1 MLKFLLRIIFISAFV
16 TILVYYYQ
24 PINLFDKNDLA
35 RIKKESLIVFG
46 ARVGPTSYYE
56 VKNKL
61 LGFEYELM
69 EEFSKYIYVD
79 LSIVQAE
86 NIYESKK
93 QLFDRDVD
101 ILVGFDTKDNDAN
114 AKRSY
119 PYHRI
124 DHYIVSNSRYTIID
138 TKYQNLESYEIHTI
152 NSPTITANLDVL
164 KKSYEKLNY
173 KIWDDKNIDELLNK
187 LINNDIRLIVLT
199 SDEFKL
205 FKKYYNNLEIVYRI
219 SSNEALSWLLPSNV
233 GKDLENK
240 LTEFFSYLIK
250 NNKLNNIYSK
260 YFRDNT
266 HTFVGTKI
274 FLNDYLNIFPK
285 YEFHF
290 FQASKKFGLD
300 WKLLASIG
308 YQESRWDDKAISYTG
323 VRGLMMLTNDTAK
336 ELGVS
341 NRIDPKQ
348 SIYGGAEY
356 LNKLLKRLPDGLA
369 DDERIWF
376 AVAAY
381 NIGMGHVLDAVT
393 LAQNDGIKV
402 SKWTHLE
409 PYILKLSQSKYYK
422 KTKYGYARGWETA
435 KYIQNIKQYYDILV
449 FLDSQDKKDTINESG
464 IPKSL

>member
-1 MLKFLLRIIFISAFV
+1 MFKFLLRVIFISISV
-16 TILVYYYQ
+16 TALIYYYQ
-24 PINLFDKNDLA
+24 PINLLDKNDLA
-35 RIKKESLIVFG
+35 RIKKETLIVFG

-69 EEFSKYIYVD
+69 EEFSKYINVE

-86 NIYESKK
+86 NIYESKR
-93 QLFDRDVD
+93 LLLDRDIDV
-101 ILVGFDTKDNDAN
+101 LVGFDIEENDSY

-124 DHYIVSNSRYTIID
+124 DYYIVSNSRYTVID
-138 TKYQNLESYEIHTI
+138 SKYQNLQSYDIHTI

-173 KIWDDKNIDELLNK
+173 KVWNDKNIDELLNK

-205 FKKYYNNLEIVYRI
+205 FKKYYNNLEIVHKI
-219 SSNEALSWLLPSNV
+219 SSNEALSWLLPINV

-240 LTEFFSYLIK
+240 LTEFFSHLI
-250 NNKLNNIYSK
+250 NDNKLNNIYNK
-260 YFRDNT
+260 YFRDNI

-308 YQESRWDDKAISYTG
+308 YQESRWDDKAVSYTG

-336 ELGVS
+336 ELGVL
-341 NRIDPKQ
+341 NRTDPKQ

-356 LNKLLKRLPDGLA
+356 LKKLLKRLPNNLD
-369 DDERIWF
+369 DDEKIWF

-381 NIGMGHVLDAVT
+381 NIGMGHVLDALN
-393 LAQNDGIKV
+393 LADNDGIKV

-449 FLDSQDKKDTINESG
+449 FLDSQDKKDKINEAG

>member
-69 EEFSKYIYVD
+69 EEFSKYINVD
-79 LSIVQAE
+79 LNIIQAE
-86 NIYESKK
+86 NINESKK
-93 QLFDRDVD
+93 LLYDRDID
-101 ILVGFDTKDNDAN
+101 ILVGFDIKENDGD

-124 DHYIVSNSRYTIID
+124 DYYIVSNSRYTSID
-138 TKYQNLESYEIHTI
+138 SMHQILENYDIHTI
-152 NSPTITANLDVL
+152 NSPTITTNLDIL
-164 KKSYEKLNY
+164 KKSYNKLNY
-173 KIWDDKNIDELLNK
+173 KIWDNKNIDELLNK
-187 LINNDIRLIVLT
+187 LIKNDIRLIVLT

-356 LNKLLKRLPDGLA
+356 LNKA
-369 DDERIWF
+369 F
-376 AVAAY
+376 
-381 NIGMGHVLDAVT
+381 
-393 LAQNDGIKV
+393 
-402 SKWTHLE
+402 
-409 PYILKLSQSKYYK
+409 K
-422 KTKYGYARGWETA
+422 KTT
-435 KYIQNIKQYYDILV
+435 
-449 FLDSQDKKDTINESG
+449 
-464 IPKSL
+464 

>member
-69 EEFSKYIYVD
+69 EEFSKYINVD
-79 LSIVQAE
+79 LNIIQAE
-86 NIYESKK
+86 NVHKSKK
-93 QLFDRDVD
+93 LLYDRDID
-101 ILVGFDTKDNDAN
+101 ILVGFDINENDSD

-124 DHYIVSNSRYTIID
+124 DYYIVSNSRYTSID
-138 TKYQNLESYEIHTI
+138 SMHQILESYDIHTI
-152 NSPTITANLDVL
+152 NSPTITTNLDIL
-164 KKSYEKLNY
+164 KKSYNKLNY
-173 KIWDDKNIDELLNK
+173 KIWDNKNIDELLNK
-187 LINNDIRLIVLT
+187 LIKNDIRLIVLT

-233 GKDLENK
+233 GKDLEKK

-274 FLNDYLNIFPK
+274 FLNDYINIFPK

-336 ELGVS
+336 ELGVLD
-341 NRIDPKQ
+341 RIDPKQ

-435 KYIQNIKQYYDILV
+435 KYIQNIKRYYDILV

>member
-16 TILVYYYQ
+16 TFLIYYYQ
-24 PINLFDKNDLA
+24 PINLLDKNDLA
-35 RIKKESLIVFG
+35 RIQKESLIVFG
-46 ARVGPTSYYE
+46 VRVGPTSYYE

-69 EEFSKYIYVD
+69 KEFSKYIDVD

-86 NIYESKK
+86 NIYKSKK

-138 TKYQNLESYEIHTI
+138 AKYKNLESYEIHTI
-152 NSPTITANLDVL
+152 NSPTITANLDLL
-164 KKSYEKLNY
+164 KQSYEKLNY

-187 LINNDIRLIVLT
+187 LINNDIRLVVLT

-205 FKKYYNNLEIVYRI
+205 FKKYYSNLEIVYKI
-219 SSNEALSWLLPSNV
+219 SSNEALSWLLPSDV

-240 LTEFFSYLIK
+240 LTEFFSYIIE
-250 NNKLNNIYSK
+250 NNKLNNIYNK

-290 FQASKKFGLD
+290 FQASKKFDLD

-308 YQESRWDDKAISYTG
+308 YQESRWDDKAVSYTG

-336 ELGVS
+336 ELGIS
-341 NRIDPKQ
+341 NRTDPKQ
-348 SIYGGAEY
+348 SIYGGAKY
-356 LNKLLKRLPDGLA
+356 LKKLLNRLPSNLA
-369 DDERIWF
+369 NDERIWF

-381 NIGMGHVLDAVT
+381 NIGMGHVLDAIN
-393 LAQNDGIKV
+393 LAESDGISV
-402 SKWTHLE
+402 NKWTHLE

-435 KYIQNIKQYYDILV
+435 KYIQNIKQYYDILK
-449 FLDSQDKKDTINESG
+449 FLDSQDNKDTINESG

>member
-1 MLKFLLRIIFISAFV
+1 MLKFLLRIVFISIFV
-16 TILVYYYQ
+16 TVTVYYYQ

-35 RIKKESLIVFG
+35 RIKTESLIKFG
-46 ARVGPTSYYE
+46 VRVGPTSYYE
-56 VKNKL
+56 VKNKI

-69 EEFSKYIYVD
+69 REFAKYINVD
-79 LSIVQAE
+79 MNIVQAE
-86 NIYESKK
+86 NIEESKR
-93 QLFDRDVD
+93 LLLDRDID
-101 ILVGFDTKDNDAN
+101 ILVGFDIKENDIE
-114 AKRSY
+114 AKKSY
-119 PYHRI
+119 PYHRV
-124 DHYIVSNSRYTIID
+124 DYYIVSNSRYTNID
-138 TKYQNLESYEIHTI
+138 SKYQNLESYNIHSI
-152 NSPTITANLDVL
+152 SSSTITSNLEIL
-164 KKSYEKLNY
+164 KKSYKKLKY

-187 LINNDIRLIVLT
+187 LINNDIKLVVLT

-205 FKKYYNNLEIVYRI
+205 FKQYYNNLEIVYRI
-219 SSNEALSWLLPSNV
+219 SSNEALSWLLPSDV

-240 LTEFFSYLIK
+240 LTEFFSHLIN

-290 FQASKKFGLD
+290 FQASKKYELD

-308 YQESRWDDKAISYTG
+308 YQESRWNDQAVSYTG

-341 NRIDPKQ
+341 NRTDPKQ

-356 LNKLLKRLPDGLA
+356 LKKLLIRLPDDLA

-381 NIGMGHVLDAVT
+381 NIGMGHVTDAIE
-393 LAQNDGIKV
+393 LAEMDGIKV

-409 PYILKLSQSKYYK
+409 PYILKLSQSQYYK

-435 KYIQNIKQYYDILV
+435 KYIQNIRRYYDILV
-449 FLDSQDKKDTINESG
+449 FLDSQDKKGTINESG

>member
-1 MLKFLLRIIFISAFV
+1 MLKFLLRIILISTFV

-24 PINLFDKNDLA
+24 PTNLFDKNDLA

-56 VKNKL
+56 VKNKI

-69 EEFSKYIYVD
+69 EEFSKYINVD

-86 NIYESKK
+86 NVYESKK
-93 QLFDRDVD
+93 LLFDRDID
-101 ILVGFDTKDNDAN
+101 ILVGFDVKENDSN
-114 AKRSY
+114 AKKSY

-124 DHYIVSNSRYTIID
+124 DYYIVSNSRYTSKD
-138 TKYQNLESYEIHTI
+138 SMYQNLENYDIHTI
-152 NSPTITANLDVL
+152 NSPTITTNLDVL
-164 KKSYEKLNY
+164 KKSYKKLNY
-173 KIWDDKNIDELLNK
+173 KIWDNKNIDELLNK
-187 LINNDIRLIVLT
+187 LIKNDIRLIVLT

-205 FKKYYNNLEIVYRI
+205 FKKYYNNLEIVYKI

-290 FQASKKFGLD
+290 LQASKKFDLD

-308 YQESRWDDKAISYTG
+308 YQESRWDDKAVSYTG

-381 NIGMGHVLDAVT
+381 NIGMGHVLDAVN
-393 LAQNDGIKV
+393 LAKNDGIKV

-409 PYILKLSQSKYYK
+409 PYILKLSHSKYYK